1 MEKKIPTSVLLIDL
15 NKAGGR
21 NTDAVDVG
29 TDGVVVPLS
38 TVEEEKV

>member
-29 TDGVVVPLS
+29 TEGVVVLFPR
-38 TVEEEKV
+38 V